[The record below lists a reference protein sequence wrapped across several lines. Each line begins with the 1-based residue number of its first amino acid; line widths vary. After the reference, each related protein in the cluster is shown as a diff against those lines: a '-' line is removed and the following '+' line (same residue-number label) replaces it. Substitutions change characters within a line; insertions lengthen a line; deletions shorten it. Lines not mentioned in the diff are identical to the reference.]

1 MTSIK
6 KVAPWLINA
15 VMVAI
20 VTNMAPILAAETSN
34 FPEDTDEIVIE
45 DETEITED
53 ELVIE
58 DETTISEE
66 QDTELKIEEEIEVI
80 DDDIDLVIDEDLP
93 GDEPVVPSIED
104 EISIEESTPDMD
116 EALTD
121 TSTSP
126 KVSFKIDDLWAEYG
140 VLPNSSSEADKQHY
154 LHGLATARWIASAE
168 WEFQASVRVDG
179 YYQSGGEN
187 WDSTKLD
194 YDDSFV
200 RYQDEGLRLTL
211 GAEKVIWGRIDEIPP
226 TDRMSTH
233 DFSRFILDDLSDR
246 RRAAPVI
253 RLESFH
259 GNSKLDVVFLP
270 LFREAELPGE
280 KSVWYPVNKTT
291 GQIIGLASTPAISAL
306 IQSSTFVTDTSDSD
320 GGFGIRYSSQK
331 SDLDYAITVQ
341 KTRQSLPYFRLNS
354 VTGVFEAQYPRSWLV
369 GGDLEF
375 EAHGATWRFEGAW
388 LSDTPVTRTDITYT
402 TTHSLSWGGAVEFYP
417 GDGDTRINL
426 QLTGINLINAPN
438 VIDRT
443 EIYSFNGSFEMPFAH
458 DRWRAKG
465 RFYIGLDEYDLYLNP
480 EISFIG
486 WEPHEIYLQAHY
498 FDGDAGTPGGFH
510 QDHSLLTLGWRTK
523 F

>member
-1 MTSIK
+1 MTLIK
-6 KVAPWLINA
+6 KIAPWLANA
-15 VMVAI
+15 LIVAA
-20 VTNMAPILAAETSN
+20 VTNMALLQAAETGIS
-34 FPEDTDEIVIE
+34 PEDSDEIVVE

-58 DETTISEE
+58 DEAITEE
-66 QDTELKIEEEIEVI
+66 QDTELVIEEEIEVI
-80 DDDIDLVIDEDLP
+80 DDDKDLVIE
-93 GDEPVVPSIED
+93 ED
-104 EISIEESTPDMD
+104 EISIDESIPDME
-116 EALTD
+116 EALTG
-121 TSTSP
+121 TSSLP
-126 KVSFKIDDLWAEYG
+126 KASFKIDELWAEYG
-140 VLPNSSSEADKQHY
+140 ALPDSGSEADNQHY
-154 LHGLATARWIASAE
+154 LHGLATVRWIASAA
-168 WEFQASVRVDG
+168 WEFQASARVDG
-179 YYQSGGEN
+179 YYQSGGTN
-187 WDSTKLD
+187 WDSTRLD
-194 YDDSFV
+194 YDESFV
-200 RYQDEGLRLTL
+200 RYQGEGLRLTL

-233 DFSRFILDDLSDR
+233 DFSRFILDELSDR

-259 GNSKLDVVFLP
+259 GDSKLDVVFLP

-280 KSVWYPVNKTT
+280 ESVWYPVNKTT
-291 GQIIGLASTPAISAL
+291 GQIIGVASTPAASAL
-306 IQSSTFVTDTSDSD
+306 IQASTFVTDAPDSD
-320 GGFGIRYSSQK
+320 GGFGFRYSSQK
-331 SDLDYAITVQ
+331 SALDYAITVQ

-375 EAHGATWRFEGAW
+375 EAYGATWRFEGAW
-388 LSDTPVTRTDITYT
+388 LSDTPVTRTDTTYT
-402 TTHSLSWGGAVEFYP
+402 TTHSISWGGAVEFYP

-426 QLTGINLINAPN
+426 QLTGINLINAPS
-438 VIDRT
+438 VTDRT
-443 EIYSFNGSFEMPFAH
+443 EIYSFNGSFEMPFAQ